1 MSAPAPVAAGYV
13 RAKRAVPVFVDQPVE
28 EGVRRFRGRLLGA
41 MFSRGDVH
49 HFRVEG
55 DDGVLYLTPPH
66 WLVGIPPLLVLDAA
80 HERQASVGGQA
91 ASLEVVL

>member
-1 MSAPAPVAAGYV
+1 M
-13 RAKRAVPVFVDQPVE
+13 RAKRAVPVFVDQPIT

-66 WLVGIPPLLVLDAA
+66 WLVGVPPLLVLDTA
-80 HERQASVGGQA
+80 HEWQPSVCERA
-91 ASLEVVL
+91 TALEVVL